1 MEEKNI
7 LESWKEISSYLKHSV
22 KTCQRWEL
30 SLGLPVHRLDG
41 TPKARV
47 FARKDELDS
56 WLKEK
61 QHLTEFK
68 KERSFNLKRL
78 RTKPLLAAAGAAVL
92 LIVTG
97 VVIWRALLIRATP
110 VPEVRPSLAVL
121 SFRNVPESPSLEDW
135 TTALPYLMAT
145 DLIQS
150 KFINVL
156 PWDKTDGL
164 LRQLNL
170 VDARTYSTGDL
181 KRLADLG
188 RVDYAVSGEVTAVEA
203 KTLISCVLQESQ
215 TGKVVGSWNQVCLR
229 EEEVFSSVDRLSREI
244 RKAMKMSARQ
254 MAADIDRKVAK
265 ITTGVP
271 EALHLYE
278 KGYNKALYGRYSEAI
293 AYFEKAVA
301 IDPYFALAYQS
312 LWASNSSMG
321 HEEQA
326 RQNLRKAFEHSN
338 RTSEVERLL
347 IQGNF
352 YEFVDRDLNKAIK
365 SYEKMHVVRP
375 QDATGYLHLARI
387 CEDQENWDKV
397 IEINESLLSQTPH
410 LPPAAYL
417 GLVHAYSAKGLYAK
431 AEAALDAIMKD
442 LVGTSL
448 PFNYSRALLHI
459 IQRQFDPA
467 LALAIKT
474 RSVYPDYP
482 YTGLVVGHFHRYGG
496 DFSEAESIYKTE
508 LERNVANI
516 KNGAWIGL
524 ANLYLDQ
531 GRIAE
536 SIGQLKNAAEHAR
549 SLKNAEW
556 ERNIRVGL
564 SLRLRLSGDLQQA
577 LAESREAYRLAKEAA
592 SETTG
597 QYLSQ
602 ALNLLELGR
611 MEEFNRQTET
621 IKNLLQKSG
630 NPKALRQYYLLLGH
644 REAKLKNI
652 SKAAEYFQKAIE
664 MLHDQIGSE
673 GRDGQAEYYDALA
686 QAYYDQGNLPAAAEL
701 YEKISLLTTGRAG
714 RGDIYARSFYR
725 LGRIYEKQ
733 GIEAKA
739 IENYRKF
746 IDLWGNADPMFAEVD
761 DARKRLEHL
770 RDSGEI

>member
-7 LESWKEISSYLKHSV
+7 LESWKEISSYLNHSV
-22 KTCQRWEL
+22 KTCRRWEL

-47 FARKDELDS
+47 FARKDEIDS

-61 QHLTEFK
+61 QHLAEFK
-68 KERSFNLKRL
+68 KEQFRNLQRRRTMRL
-78 RTKPLLAAAGAAVL
+78 TAVAGAAVL

-97 VVIWRALLIRATP
+97 VVIWRTLFIRATP
-110 VPEVRPSLAVL
+110 VPGVRPSLVVL
-121 SFRNVPESPSLEDW
+121 SFRNSPESPSLENW
-135 TTALPYLMAT
+135 TTALAYLLTT

-156 PWDKTDGL
+156 PWDKIDSL

-203 KTLISCVLQESQ
+203 KTLISCVLQESR
-215 TGKVVGSWNQVCLR
+215 TGKVVGSWNQICLR
-229 EEEVFSSVDRLSREI
+229 EEEIFSSVDRLSREI

-265 ITTGVP
+265 ITTSVP

-278 KGYNKALYGRYSEAI
+278 KGYNKALYGRYPEAI

-312 LWASNSSMG
+312 LWASHSSMG

-338 RTSEVERLL
+338 RTSEVERIL

-352 YEFVDRDLNKAIK
+352 YEFVARDLNKAIK

-375 QDATGYLHLARI
+375 QDATGYLHLGRI

-397 IEINESLLSQTPH
+397 IEINEKLLAQTPH
-410 LPPAAYL
+410 LPPAVYL
-417 GLVHAYSAKGLYAK
+417 GLVHSYSAKGLYGK
-431 AEAALDAIMKD
+431 AENVLDGIMKD

-459 IQRQFDPA
+459 IQREFDPA

-482 YTGLVVGHFHRYGG
+482 YTGLVVGHFHRYRG
-496 DFSEAESIYKTE
+496 DFSDAESIYRTE
-508 LERNVANI
+508 LERNEAHI
-516 KNGAWIGL
+516 KNSAWLGL

-536 SIGQLKNAAEHAR
+536 SITQLRHAAEHAR
-549 SLKNAEW
+549 GLKNAEW
-556 ERNIRVGL
+556 EKNIRVGL
-564 SLRLRLSGDLQQA
+564 SLRFRLSGDPHQA
-577 LAESREAYRLAKEAA
+577 LAESQEACRMAEEAE

-611 MEEFNRQTET
+611 IEEFDRQLET
-621 IKNLLQKSG
+621 FKNLLQGSG

-644 REAKLKNI
+644 REAKLNNI
-652 SKAAEYFQKAIE
+652 SKAAEYFQTAAE
-664 MLHDQIGSE
+664 MLPDQIGSE

-686 QAYYDQGNLPAAAEL
+686 QAYYDQGNLSAAAEL
-701 YEKISLLTTGRAG
+701 YEKITLLTTGRAG

-725 LGRIYEKQ
+725 LGRIFEKQ
-733 GIEAKA
+733 GIKVRA
-739 IENYRKF
+739 IENYEKF
-746 IDLWGNADPMFAEVD
+746 IDLWGNADPMFAEID
-761 DARKRLEHL
+761 DARRRLESL
-770 RDSGEI
+770 KGFG